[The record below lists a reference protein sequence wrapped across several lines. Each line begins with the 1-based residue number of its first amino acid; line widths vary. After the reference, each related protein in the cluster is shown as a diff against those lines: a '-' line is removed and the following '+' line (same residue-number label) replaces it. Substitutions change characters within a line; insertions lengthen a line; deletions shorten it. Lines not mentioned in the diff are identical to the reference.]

1 MNRSQIDLRI
11 DELVL
16 TGFRP
21 GDRHR
26 ISDAFQRELQ
36 RLMETHSGGLSP
48 RGDAGIDS
56 LPAPAFDFPAGMP
69 PRIVGRTAARQL
81 YQALS
86 TQP

>member
-1 MNRSQIDLRI
+1 MNQSQIDLRI

-21 GDRHR
+21 GARHR
-26 ISDAFQRELQ
+26 ISHAFQRELQ
-36 RLMETHSGGLSP
+36 RLMETHSGRFSR
-48 RGDAGIDS
+48 RGDAGNDS